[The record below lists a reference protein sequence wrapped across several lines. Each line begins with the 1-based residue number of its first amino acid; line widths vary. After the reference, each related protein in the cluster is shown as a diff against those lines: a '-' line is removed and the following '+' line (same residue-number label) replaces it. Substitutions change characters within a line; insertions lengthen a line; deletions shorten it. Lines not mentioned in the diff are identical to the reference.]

1 MKTLFTN
8 INQLVQVRAKHIPKI
23 NGLEM
28 NKLPILEN
36 AYLIIKNGLI
46 EDYGQMQNLPENF
59 NGEVNDLKGKIVLP
73 TWNDSHTHLVYAEPR
88 ANEFVDRLNGLSY
101 EDIAKKGGGI
111 LNSAKALSKLS
122 ENALFEEASKRLN
135 QAISMGTGAIEI
147 KSGYGLDV
155 ENEIKMLKVINNL
168 KLISPI
174 PIKRTLL
181 AAHAIPIK
189 YKNNKSEYIK
199 IITNELIPRVARE
212 NLADYIDVFC
222 EKGYFTVSETD
233 KILNYGVSY
242 GLIPKVH
249 TNQFNIIGGVKAAIN
264 YNALSVDH
272 LELLDNNDIE
282 ALKYSNT
289 MCTTLPACSF
299 FLGIPYAPVRL
310 MMKNNLAVALASD
323 FNPGSSPTNNMNFVV
338 SLACIKMKMTP
349 EEAINAATINGACAM
364 GVSDQLGSISIGK
377 KANLIITKPLNHY
390 YEIPYNFGNNIIEQV
405 IINGNKQKS

>member
-1 MKTLFTN
+1 MGKARRYGWEASAKKYLYLYFKTLTLKAVNVFFYNLKTLFTN
-8 INQLVQVRAKHIPKI
+8 INQLVQVRAKNLPKI
-23 NGLEM
+23 DGLEM
-28 NKLPILEN
+28 NNLPILEN

-46 EDYGQMQNLPENF
+46 EDYGQMQNLPSNF
-59 NGEVNDLKGKIVLP
+59 NGEVNDLIGKIVLP
-73 TWNDSHTHLVYAEPR
+73 TWSDSHTHLVYAEPR

-155 ENEIKMLKVINNL
+155 ENEIKMLKVINKL

-199 IITNELIPRVARE
+199 IITNELIPKKAGE
-212 NLADYIDVFC
+212 SNDYIDVFC

-242 GLIPKVH
+242 GLIPK
-249 TNQFNIIGGVKAAIN
+249 
-264 YNALSVDH
+264 
-272 LELLDNNDIE
+272 
-282 ALKYSNT
+282 
-289 MCTTLPACSF
+289 
-299 FLGIPYAPVRL
+299 
-310 MMKNNLAVALASD
+310 
-323 FNPGSSPTNNMNFVV
+323 SSY
-338 SLACIKMKMTP
+338 K
-349 EEAINAATINGACAM
+349 
-364 GVSDQLGSISIGK
+364 SIQ
-377 KANLIITKPLNHY
+377 Y
-390 YEIPYNFGNNIIEQV
+390 YWR
-405 IINGNKQKS
+405 S